1 MRHPLYCLAHHACN
15 AYNITNANHFS
26 TSHKPL
32 KLAYHLPYPRWHI
45 TNLTHAGT
53 SLSLARHPHHPRKH
67 AVHAIHSSTPPT
79 QSCHPCHQHQPTS
92 TKARNSSHLRYR
104 EQHAISQTLQKL
116 NNAKGSQFL
125 PLKAGIFPY
134 QIPLHVH
141 LPNIFSTQ
149 QFSTKYFQ
157 AEKISFIHEREAS
170 LRLTGIFKFFPPLN
184 VVQLKSLEKVSQLV
198 HHHSHKSGVV
208 LIQPLDNRPQTTC
221 LSCWSLYL
229 KRIKADHVLSSFKI
243 YTNT

>member
-1 MRHPLYCLAHHACN
+1 MRHPLYCLAHHACS
-15 AYNITNANHFS
+15 AYDITNANHFS

-53 SLSLARHPHHPRKH
+53 SLSLARHPHHPHKH
-67 AVHAIHSSTPPT
+67 AVHAIHSSTHAT
-79 QSCHPCHQHQPTS
+79 QSCHPCYQHQPTS

-125 PLKAGIFPY
+125 PLKASIFPY

-141 LPNIFSTQ
+141 LPNIFFTQ
-149 QFSTKYFQ
+149 QFNTKYFQ
-157 AEKISFIHEREAS
+157 AEKISFIHERDAS

-184 VVQLKSLEKVSQLV
+184 VVQFKSLEKVSQLV